1 MDMLFGGY
9 MEIYLITFKN
19 TQDAMK
25 AEAVYKSENVN
36 FSVYPTP
43 PMILGSCGLSL
54 KINDDEYIKKG
65 KELLEKISYKAVYR
79 LTVNG
84 IIKVEHGNRL

>member
-1 MDMLFGGY
+1 MN
-9 MEIYLITFKN
+9 IYLITFKN

-25 AEAVYKSENVN
+25 AEEKYKAEGVK

-54 KINDDEYIKKG
+54 RLTEDDYIEKG
-65 KELLEKISYKAVYR
+65 KGLLEKISYKAVYR
-79 LTVNG
+79 FTVNG
-84 IIKVEHGNRL
+84 IIKVEHGNTL